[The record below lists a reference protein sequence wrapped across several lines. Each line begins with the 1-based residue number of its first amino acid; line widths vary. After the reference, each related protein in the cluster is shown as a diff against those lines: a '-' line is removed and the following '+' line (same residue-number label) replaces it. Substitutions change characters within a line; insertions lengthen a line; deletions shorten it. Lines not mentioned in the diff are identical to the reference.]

1 MEVKKQK
8 TYTHI
13 PELISAIVS
22 MRLQDSEGMHKK
34 VPLKPDDPRL
44 ISKTLAA
51 IIPPPATS
59 QLVLEKKSRLKTST
73 EQGE

>member
-8 TYTHI
+8 TYPHI

-51 IIPPPATS
+51 APPPATS

-73 EQGE
+73 A